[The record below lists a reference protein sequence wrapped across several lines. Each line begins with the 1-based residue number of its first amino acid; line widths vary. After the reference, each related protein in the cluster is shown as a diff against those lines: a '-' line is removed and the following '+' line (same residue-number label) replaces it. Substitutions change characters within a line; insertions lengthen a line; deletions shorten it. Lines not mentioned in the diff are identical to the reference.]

1 MEVWLDYRHSKE
13 TDAISNHQFDKIIS
27 QSPIKDTATL
37 TYSENSLFLDQTLIG
52 TKVLIS
58 DSYSQ
63 SNAKKFIGSVA
74 WIVLEFEDWSMIPIE
89 NLIAASQDT
98 PTKIAAKIRTPE
110 EAQGAGFALE
120 TGVDALIVENEQDM
134 IEAAFII
141 KSQRGEQE
149 EIKFEESSPS
159 DDIIIAGS
167 AVSDKL
173 LSEFAKDNSLGGF
186 EFLSCIPGTVG
197 GGIKMNAGCFGREF
211 KDILISI
218 QAITK
223 SGQVITIPVK
233 EVNFKYRDSKLS
245 DDLIFLSASFK
256 GFKKNLNLIE
266 NEMIELKKKKELAQP
281 TRIKTSGSTFKNPLD
296 QTDKKVW
303 QLIKESVP
311 DEKSFGDACIS
322 KKHCNFFVNK
332 GDAKFEDMK
341 RLIEFVSES
350 VLKKTGVKLEKEIKI
365 LE

>member
-1 MEVWLDYRHSKE
+1 MSINLKELSSEFNNLKLDYDLKKKNWFNIGGKTKIYYKADNLKE
-13 TDAISNHQFDKIIS
+13 LIKFLKKINQEKIFVLGGGSN
-27 QSPIKDTATL
+27 
-37 TYSENSLFLDQTLIG
+37 TLITDQKYNG
-52 TKVLIS
+52 VVIKLSNNFNNIS
-58 DSYSQ
+58 
-63 SNAKKFIGSVA
+63 
-74 WIVLEFEDWSMIPIE
+74 L
-89 NLIAASQDT
+89 L
-98 PTKIAAKIRTPE
+98 
-110 EAQGAGFALE
+110 
-120 TGVDALIVENEQDM
+120 
-134 IEAAFII
+134 
-141 KSQRGEQE
+141 
-149 EIKFEESSPS
+149 S

-233 EVNFKYRDSKLS
+233 EISFKYRDSKLS

-266 NEMIELKKKKELAQP
+266 NEMIKLKKKKELAQP

-311 DEKSFGDACIS
+311 FEKSFGDACIS

-350 VLKKTGVKLEKEIKI
+350 VLKKTGVKLETEIKI